1 MFTRGGVNTHNPQA
15 TELTLTLSSV
25 AVGVLPR
32 FNYCLFRYL
41 KGTATGAVVAF
52 CGF

>member
-41 KGTATGAVVAF
+41 KSTATSAVITF
-52 CGF
+52 GSF